1 MTDENKNKPKNK
13 KGEKKVKKILI
24 TVLAAMAVV
33 GLLAAVGFGS
43 AASTGTITGQI
54 QAGAV
59 NVPDDPDG
67 VTVEYQT
74 QLGGTGDFVITGL
87 IISDIELEGYYVL
100 ASLIEDSEG
109 YPFSGIAVQSFLRA
123 SAAVSGG
130 IATVNQIYK
139 SGWVPLSGSNYP
151 LAKNVHGVS
160 ILIKATQD

>member
-1 MTDENKNKPKNK
+1 MK
-13 KGEKKVKKILI
+13 KLFLTFVAVGALVG
-24 TVLAAMAVV
+24 VLAAA
-33 GLLAAVGFGS
+33 GLGS
-43 AASTGTITGQI
+43 AASIGSITGQV

-87 IISDIELEGYYVL
+87 IIKDIELEGYYVL

-130 IATVNQIYK
+130 VATVNQIYK
-139 SGWVPLSGSNYP
+139 GGWVALDGTNYP
-151 LAKNVHGVS
+151 LAKNVHGVA
-160 ILIKATQD
+160 ILVKATQD